1 MPLPP
6 SSDLNSPEPTPT
18 APPTMS
24 SEPAPL
30 PSSVIAPRIP
40 QPSSKKSSA
49 LVTKIMI
56 AGIAV
61 LAISWL
67 STLVWGVGMQHK
79 YNEVKAS
86 ADGKYAVGMAEGKA
100 QQQKDDQAATFSQQS
115 AELRTY
121 KAPDAFGAFE
131 IGFPRTWSFFLT
143 AENSDQLTGIV
154 NPDIV
159 DYTGD
164 KRFATRFGIKDRK
177 FTDVRKDYDN
187 KMKDKK
193 YPLTL
198 TQLSVSGID
207 SIKYSGNIDHNKSG
221 INSQIVLVPV
231 RDKTIYF
238 QNDTITDDL
247 NPIFDKILASSKIY
261 P

>member
-6 SSDLNSPEPTPT
+6 PTEPNTPEPALSSAPTPT
-18 APPTMS
+18 P
-24 SEPAPL
+24 EPAPL
-30 PSSVIAPRIP
+30 PSSVLAPRIP
-40 QPSSKKSSA
+40 QQSPKKSSQ
-49 LVTKIMI
+49 LVTKILI
-56 AGIAV
+56 AAIAV

-67 STLVWGVGMQHK
+67 GTLVWGVGMQHK
-79 YNEVKAS
+79 YNDVKAS
-86 ADGKYAVGMAEGKA
+86 ADSKYATGQAEGKA
-100 QQQKDDQAATFSQQS
+100 QQQKDDQAAFFSQQS
-115 AELRTY
+115 AEFRTY
-121 KAPDAFGAFE
+121 KAPDAYGAFE
-131 IGFPRTWSFFLT
+131 IGFPRAWSFFLT
-143 AENSDQLTGIV
+143 AENGDQLTGIV

-177 FTDVRKDYDN
+177 FTDVRRDYDN

-193 YPLTL
+193 FPLTL

-221 INSQIVLVPV
+221 INSQLVLIPV
-231 RDKTIYF
+231 RDKTMYF
-238 QNDTITDDL
+238 QNDIINDDFS
-247 NPIFDKILASSKIY
+247 PIFDKILASSKIN